1 MNFDLK
7 DVVTFLTALSALI
20 LGIMQFR
27 KGRAEITAL
36 DVTTFRGLVED
47 IKKLKRENVG
57 VQSKIA
63 DLNKKYSALW
73 AYVYAL
79 LDFIKQHGLVPPDP
93 PMELETDPKIM
104 KMIKEIEKK

>member
-1 MNFDLK
+1 MNLQEI
-7 DVVTFLTALSALI
+7 VSLVMAGSALI
-20 LGIMQFR
+20 LGIMQLR
-27 KGRAEITAL
+27 KGRAETNAL

-47 IKKLKRENVG
+47 IRKLKSENVE
-57 VQSKIA
+57 VQNAIA

-79 LDFIKQHGLVPPDP
+79 LDFIRQHGLIPPDP

-104 KMIKEIEKK
+104 NMIKAIKK